1 MGFPVRSVPHTRVT
15 DSPSNTATL
24 SEPGG
29 MVSPA
34 PTAHTTTERDT
45 HTAQDVHSTASH
57 SGIIYLLGIRIY
69 AGASRSYHRLG
80 YNNNDCPSAGSA
92 HAALVFW
99 PDGPV
104 VDPGLLA

>member
-1 MGFPVRSVPHTRVT
+1 MAKAYAITLLTHGYSVCAMYTR
-15 DSPSNTATL
+15 L
-24 SEPGG
+24 C
-29 MVSPA
+29 
-34 PTAHTTTERDT
+34 
-45 HTAQDVHSTASH
+45 
-57 SGIIYLLGIRIY
+57 IYILGIRIY
-69 AGASRSYHRLG
+69 ADASRSYHRLG

>member
-1 MGFPVRSVPHTRVT
+1 MHGLYVCVCACIYSCSLSSQTNTPVLLCIV
-15 DSPSNTATL
+15 
-24 SEPGG
+24 
-29 MVSPA
+29 
-34 PTAHTTTERDT
+34 
-45 HTAQDVHSTASH
+45 
-57 SGIIYLLGIRIY
+57 LGIRIY
-69 AGASRSYHRLG
+69 ADASRSYHRLG